1 MANSWQT
8 ITLEEFAQ
16 HQKGFAFKSKDY
28 VEKGIA
34 VVRVSNLTTNSIDIS
49 DLKYVSE
56 EVASDKRNFKLTQND
71 IVIATVGS
79 WPKNPA
85 SVVGKVIKVPK
96 NCDNFLLNQNAVRF
110 RVKSED
116 PYDQLFLYYL
126 LKSKTFSDYIIS
138 TAQGSANQASITLK
152 DIYAFEFKCPSASER
167 KEIANI
173 LSAIDDKT
181 SLNSHTNQT
190 LEQMAQALFKSWFVD
205 FDPVIDNALAA
216 GNDIPEALQHKAEKV
231 KQAQQLSDFKPLPDD
246 IRALFPSEF
255 EQTGDPTIGLAGW
268 IPKGWKYS
276 ELSEFMNVKH
286 GFAYK
291 GEYFSDEPTNDILL
305 TPGNVA
311 IGGGFKGDKFK
322 FYNGPIMDD
331 YIFTEGDLYIT
342 MTDLSKAG
350 DTLGYPAIVPCIEGL
365 TFHHNQRLG
374 KVDFKDIN
382 RFGPEF
388 LYRCLC
394 SRNYRSY
401 IIASATG
408 TTVKHT
414 SPTKILQHKVIT
426 SGGLVEPIFEQY
438 VKHFSA
444 KKELNNMN
452 SIDLAKTRDVL
463 LPKLISGEITINK
476 EVV

>member
-1 MANSWQT
+1 MAFNLT
-8 ITLEEFAQ
+8 TLSEYAKVQ
-16 HQKGFAFKSKDY
+16 GGFAYKSKDFIDY
-28 VEKGIA
+28 SENRVLKIKNVRFGTVSYEEPVYISDEIA
-34 VVRVSNLTTNSIDIS
+34 QSTEAWATKEGDILISMTGSGPNAPQSLVGRVARVWANEPQSYINQRVGRIQLLEEGKVHPDFLFYLLSLPQSQDFLVSNSS
-49 DLKYVSE
+49 
-56 EVASDKRNFKLTQND
+56 
-71 IVIATVGS
+71 
-79 WPKNPA
+79 
-85 SVVGKVIKVPK
+85 
-96 NCDNFLLNQNAVRF
+96 
-110 RVKSED
+110 
-116 PYDQLFLYYL
+116 
-126 LKSKTFSDYIIS
+126 
-138 TAQGSANQASITLK
+138 GSANQANISGKIIGLLP
-152 DIYAFEFKCPSASER
+152 CPEVTYEESES
-167 KEIANI
+167 IANMVRSLDEKII
-173 LSAIDDKT
+173 L
-181 SLNSHTNQT
+181 NRQTNQT

-216 GNDIPEALQHKAEKV
+216 GNDIPEALQHKADLRLQA
-231 KQAQQLSDFKPLPDD
+231 KQLPDFKPLPDD
-246 IRALFPSEF
+246 ISALFSSEF

-322 FYNGPIMDD
+322 FYTGPIMDD